1 MIYIVRFL
9 SSAAWSCFYPFMA
22 IWLNAAVGLSTSAA
36 GIIVG
41 FAIVSNRIGA
51 LAFQGV
57 LDKVDRR
64 REIALALLCVAVAA
78 LLMLVMAAIG
88 ITNVLTWVV
97 LVVVFGVANSIATI
111 SQISYIVQYFGEGEH
126 ERVLS
131 YENVAANAGAGI
143 APFIA
148 SLILAGAGYWF
159 VALPLLFGVL
169 ATASTTLIPH
179 LARSAGPEVGDRS
192 STVDGSEAS
201 PKVVAFLAINF
212 LTMIGYAQFYYVF
225 PTYATERFSSELVG
239 VLFLVASGIII
250 FSQVYITSL
259 SQRVSRLW
267 RVIVSNLLIGTGC
280 LLLIIS
286 SQAQAILF
294 VVVIFIVI
302 GEMICGPLYQ
312 AQAVKIWRGRSS
324 VAMAVQTC
332 VWGAAEATAAVLGLL
347 AVAQEISYISFLL
360 GFAACVIAAV
370 GAWVSIALKR
380 PLIGIEIERRSPQ
393 VS

>member
-1 MIYIVRFL
+1 MIYFVRFL

-22 IWLNAAVGLSTSAA
+22 IWLNTAVGLSTSAA
-36 GIIVG
+36 GIVVG

-51 LAFQGV
+51 LAFQGL
-57 LDKVDRR
+57 LDRVDRR
-64 REIALALLCVAVAA
+64 REIALALACVAVAA
-78 LLMLVMAAIG
+78 LLMLLTAAMA
-88 ITNVLTWVV
+88 ITNVFIWVA
-97 LVVVFGVANSIATI
+97 LVVVFGVANSVATI
-111 SQISYIVQYFGEGEH
+111 SQISYIVQYFREGEH

-131 YENVAANAGAGI
+131 YENVAANAGAGV
-143 APFIA
+143 APFVA

-159 VALPLLFGVL
+159 VALPLLLGVL

-179 LARSAGPEVGDRS
+179 VARSMGLASGGA
-192 STVDGSEAS
+192 STLDGVETS
-201 PKVVAFLAINF
+201 PKVIAFLAINF

-250 FSQVYITSL
+250 FTQVYVTAL

-267 RVIVSNLLIGTGC
+267 RVIVSNLLIGAGC
-280 LLLIIS
+280 LLLMIS
-286 SQAQAILF
+286 AQAQAILF
-294 VVVIFIVI
+294 VVVVFIVI

-347 AVAQEISYISFLL
+347 AVARELSFMSFLL
-360 GFAACVIAAV
+360 GFTACVVAAV

-380 PLIGIEIERRSPQ
+380 PLIGIELEQRSPQ

>member
-1 MIYIVRFL
+1 MIYFVRFL

-22 IWLNAAVGLSTSAA
+22 IWLNTAVGLSTSAA
-36 GIIVG
+36 GIVVG

-51 LAFQGV
+51 LAFQGL
-57 LDKVDRR
+57 LDRVDRR
-64 REIALALLCVAVAA
+64 REIALALACVAVAA
-78 LLMLVMAAIG
+78 LLMLLTAAMA
-88 ITNVLTWVV
+88 ITNVFIWVA
-97 LVVVFGVANSIATI
+97 LVVVFGVANSVATI
-111 SQISYIVQYFGEGEH
+111 SQISYIVQYFREGEH

-143 APFIA
+143 APFVA

-159 VALPLLFGVL
+159 VALPLLLGVL

-179 LARSAGPEVGDRS
+179 VARSMGLASGGS
-192 STVDGSEAS
+192 STLDGVETS
-201 PKVVAFLAINF
+201 PKVIAFLAINF

-239 VLFLVASGIII
+239 VLFLLASGIII
-250 FSQVYITSL
+250 FTQVYVTAL

-267 RVIVSNLLIGTGC
+267 RVIVSNLLIGAGC
-280 LLLIIS
+280 LLLMIS
-286 SQAQAILF
+286 AQAQAILF
-294 VVVIFIVI
+294 VVVVFIVI

-347 AVAQEISYISFLL
+347 AVARELSFMSFLL
-360 GFAACVIAAV
+360 GFTACVVAAV

-380 PLIGIEIERRSPQ
+380 PLIGIELEQRSPQ